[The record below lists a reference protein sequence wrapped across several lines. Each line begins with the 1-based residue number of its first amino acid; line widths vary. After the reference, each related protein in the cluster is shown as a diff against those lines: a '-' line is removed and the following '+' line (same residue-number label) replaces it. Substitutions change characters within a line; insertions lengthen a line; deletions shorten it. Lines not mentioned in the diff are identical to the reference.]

1 MSLKMLTNVKKTNP
15 ASIKS
20 KKFLIGNVDAIKSV
34 LVNPYL
40 PSVTYCLI
48 ISGLGY
54 LATFNNTKK
63 SENTEFDRI
72 MLCQMQG

>member
-1 MSLKMLTNVKKTNP
+1 MSLKMLTNVQKTNP

-20 KKFLIGNVDAIKSV
+20 KMFLIGNSDAIKSV
-34 LVNPYL
+34 LDNPYL
-40 PSVTYCLI
+40 PSVTYCFI

-54 LATFNNTKK
+54 LATFNNTKT